1 MFVLGLLLLFP
12 SPVTAEAFPDAP
24 PMMPGPSSSTDVES
38 AVMPLCP
45 PLQLLSR
52 DAPAACPEFR
62 LDGDG
67 GAGPSS
73 DAEPSSER
81 APATDERKPRTLLAA
96 LVAATVVAG
105 SAANAFTET
114 PHQSFHVT
122 HEGFFGRD
130 TYVGGADKVSHFVEF
145 AIVTKEVAN
154 LYGTIGFSRRD
165 SILLASGVTALA
177 GLMNEI
183 GDGTNQ
189 YGFSWEDLTMDLL
202 GIGTAAAIS
211 WAGLDDLV
219 GFRGGI
225 LLPPA
230 GSKTC
235 CQVQGRGRDYSNEI
249 YTADLQ
255 IEGLARRLDL
265 TVGPLR
271 YLLFSA
277 TYGTKGYPTG
287 LPESRERQIGF
298 EIGLNFK
305 VILDD
310 LGARRGTW
318 WGYSLH
324 VVFDNFRI
332 PFTSVG
338 YRYDLNHG
346 RWTGPDNGNGF
357 ATR

>member
-1 MFVLGLLLLFP
+1 MLVLGLLLLFP
-12 SPVTAEAFPDAP
+12 NPLSAEEFPDAP
-24 PMMPGPSSSTDVES
+24 SMIPGPSSALAAEST
-38 AVMPLCP
+38 VMPLCP
-45 PLQLLSR
+45 PLHILSR
-52 DAPAACPEFR
+52 GAPAACPEFR

-67 GAGPSS
+67 GSSPSLN
-73 DAEPSSER
+73 AEPSSER
-81 APATDERKPRTLLAA
+81 GPAAGSTRRNLLAA
-96 LVAATVVAG
+96 LLAVTVVG
-105 SAANAFTET
+105 GEAANAFSET
-114 PHQSFHVT
+114 PHESFHVT
-122 HEGFFGRD
+122 REGFFGRD
-130 TYVGGADKVSHFVEF
+130 TYVGGADKASHFVEF
-145 AIVTKEVAN
+145 AIVTKELAN

-165 SILLASGVTALA
+165 SILLASGVTALG

-183 GDGTNQ
+183 GDGTNI
-189 YGFSWEDLTMDLL
+189 YGFAWEDLTMDLL

-235 CQVQGRGRDYSNEI
+235 CQVPGKGRDYSNEI

-265 TVGPLR
+265 TIGPLR

-287 LPESRERQIGF
+287 LPESRERQVGF

-318 WGYSLH
+318 WGYALH